1 MAARDGWGSVYM
13 SDEIERRVESVAAPV
28 VMPAGMAIRYEMPD
42 PRLAAVITGYTAYS
56 AKSREPQ
63 VDWFLPAPVMLGIAL
78 DAGPIFPRIGSRSF
92 PPMPQASL
100 IGPTSRALSVT
111 THGGTMVG
119 IGISAAGW
127 AALTG
132 RSAVDYHNRIVPAN
146 TVLDPAVVDRLIAVL
161 TAAPDRTALKPVLDS
176 IFLPL
181 FTREDPHAE
190 EIRVLMRLVV
200 RPGLSE
206 VAELAAEMGITAA
219 TLRRLS
225 QRYFGMPSKLLLRR
239 ARFLR
244 SFIQLFIAGN
254 PTDASAIDPSYHD
267 MPHFLR
273 DANTFLGTTP
283 RRFMQL
289 ANPFLEASVRAR
301 AAVLGAA
308 TQALHVAPIE
318 IDQHR

>member
-1 MAARDGWGSVYM
+1 MN
-13 SDEIERRVESVAAPV
+13 DEIERHENPVAAPI
-28 VMPAGMAIRYEMPD
+28 VMPEGMAIRYDMPD
-42 PRLAAVITGYTAYS
+42 PRLAVFITGYTAYS
-56 AKSREPQ
+56 AESREPQ

-78 DAGPIFPRIGSRSF
+78 DAGPIHPRIGSRAF
-92 PPMPQASL
+92 PPMTQASL
-100 IGPTSRALSVT
+100 IGPTSRPLSVT

-132 RSAVDYHNRIVPAN
+132 KSAVDFHNRIVPAD
-146 TVLDPAVVDRLIAVL
+146 TILDPQVVERLIATL
-161 TAAPDRTALKPVLDS
+161 TAEPDKAALRPLLDE

-181 FTREDPHAE
+181 FTREDPHAA
-190 EIRVLMRLVV
+190 EIRELMRLVV
-200 RPGLSE
+200 RPGMSE
-206 VAELAAEMGITAA
+206 VGELAAELGITAS

-244 SFIQLFIAGN
+244 SFVQLFVSGN
-254 PTDASAIDPSYHD
+254 PTDVTAIDPSYHD

-289 ANPFLEASVRAR
+289 ANPFLSASVRAR
-301 AAVLGAA
+301 AAVLGAP
-308 TQALHVAPIE
+308 TQALHITPSDA
-318 IDQHR
+318 D

>member
-1 MAARDGWGSVYM
+1 MN
-13 SDEIERRVESVAAPV
+13 DEIERHENPVAAPV
-28 VMPAGMAIRYEMPD
+28 VMPEGMAIRYDMPD
-42 PRLAAVITGYTAYS
+42 PWLAVFITGYTAYS
-56 AKSREPQ
+56 AESREPQ

-78 DAGPIFPRIGSRSF
+78 DAGPIHPRIGSRAF
-92 PPMPQASL
+92 PPMTQASL
-100 IGPTSRALSVT
+100 IGPTSRPLSVT

-132 RSAVDYHNRIVPAN
+132 KSAVDFHNRIVPAD
-146 TVLDPAVVDRLIAVL
+146 TILDPQVVERLIATL
-161 TAAPDRTALKPVLDS
+161 TAEPDKAALRPLLDE

-181 FTREDPHAE
+181 FTREDPHAA
-190 EIRVLMRLVV
+190 EIRELMRLVV
-200 RPGLSE
+200 RPGMSE
-206 VAELAAEMGITAA
+206 VGELAAELGITAS

-244 SFIQLFIAGN
+244 SFVQLFVSGN
-254 PTDASAIDPSYHD
+254 PTDVTAIDPSYHD

-289 ANPFLEASVRAR
+289 ANPFLSASVRAR
-301 AAVLGAA
+301 AAVLGAP
-308 TQALHVAPIE
+308 TQALHITPSDA
-318 IDQHR
+318 D

>member
-1 MAARDGWGSVYM
+1 MN
-13 SDEIERRVESVAAPV
+13 DEIERHENPVAAPV
-28 VMPAGMAIRYEMPD
+28 VMPEGMAIRYDMPD
-42 PRLAAVITGYTAYS
+42 PRLAVFITGYTAYS
-56 AKSREPQ
+56 AESREPQ

-78 DAGPIFPRIGSRSF
+78 DAGPIHPRIGSRAF
-92 PPMPQASL
+92 PPMTQASL
-100 IGPTSRALSVT
+100 IGPTSRPLSVT

-132 RSAVDYHNRIVPAN
+132 KSAVDFHNRIVPAD
-146 TVLDPAVVDRLIAVL
+146 TILDPQVVERLIATL
-161 TAAPDRTALKPVLDS
+161 TAEPDKAALRPLLDE

-181 FTREDPHAE
+181 FTREDPHAA
-190 EIRVLMRLVV
+190 EIRELMRLVV
-200 RPGLSE
+200 RPGMSE
-206 VAELAAEMGITAA
+206 VGELAAELGITAS

-239 ARFLR
+239 ERFLR
-244 SFIQLFIAGN
+244 SFVQLFVSGN
-254 PTDASAIDPSYHD
+254 PTDVTAIDPSYHD

-289 ANPFLEASVRAR
+289 ANPFLSASVRAR
-301 AAVLGAA
+301 AAVLGAP
-308 TQALHVAPIE
+308 TQALHITPSDA
-318 IDQHR
+318 D

>member
-1 MAARDGWGSVYM
+1 MG
-13 SDEIERRVESVAAPV
+13 DEIERHEVPAAAPV
-28 VMPAGMAIRYEMPD
+28 VMPAGMAIRYDMPD
-42 PRLAAVITGYTAYS
+42 PRLAVFVTGYTAYS
-56 AKSREPQ
+56 AESRQPQ

-78 DAGPIFPRIGSRSF
+78 DAGPIHPRIGSRTF
-92 PPMPQASL
+92 APMAQASL
-100 IGPTSRALSVT
+100 IGPTSRPLSVT

-132 RSAVDYHNRIVPAN
+132 RSAVDFHNRIVPAD
-146 TVLDPAVVDRLIAVL
+146 TVFDPAVVRRMIDAL
-161 TAAPDRTALKPVLDS
+161 TAVPDKAALRPVLDEL
-176 IFLPL
+176 FLPL
-181 FTREDPHAE
+181 FTRVDPHDS
-190 EIRVLMRLVV
+190 EIRALMRLVV
-200 RPGLSE
+200 RPGMSE
-206 VAELAAEMGITAA
+206 VGELAAELDITAS

-225 QRYFGMPSKLLLRR
+225 QRYFGMSSKLLLRR

-244 SFIQLFIAGN
+244 SFVQLFVSGN
-254 PTDASAIDPSYHD
+254 PTDVSAIDPSYHD

-301 AAVLGAA
+301 AAVLGAP
-308 TQALHVAPIE
+308 TQALHVPPGGA
-318 IDQHR
+318 D

>member
-1 MAARDGWGSVYM
+1 MNHDVGGRTDP
-13 SDEIERRVESVAAPV
+13 VAIPV
-28 VMPAGMAIRYEMPD
+28 VMPEGMSIRYDMPA
-42 PRLAAVITGYTAYS
+42 PGLAVFITGYTAYS
-56 AKSREPQ
+56 AESRQPQ

-78 DAGPIFPRIGSRSF
+78 DAGPIHPRIGNRQF
-92 PPMPQASL
+92 PPMVQASL
-100 IGPTSRALSVT
+100 IGPTSRPFSVT

-127 AALTG
+127 AAMTG
-132 RSAVDYHNRIVPAN
+132 RSAVEFHNRIVPAD
-146 TVLDPAVVDRLIAVL
+146 TVLDPTIVERLIEAL
-161 TAAPDRTALKPVLDS
+161 NAAPDKAALRPVLDEL
-176 IFLPL
+176 LPAL
-181 FTREDPHAE
+181 FVREDPNDAY
-190 EIRVLMRLVV
+190 IRALMRLVV
-200 RPGLSE
+200 RPGMIE
-206 VAELAAEMGITAA
+206 VGELAAELGITAS

-244 SFIQLFIAGN
+244 SFLQLFVSGN

-273 DANTFLGTTP
+273 DANTFLDTTP

-301 AAVLGAA
+301 AAVLGAP
-308 TQALHVAPIE
+308 TQALHVAPTD
-318 IDQHR
+318 ID

>member
-1 MAARDGWGSVYM
+1 MNDESERDAGP
-13 SDEIERRVESVAAPV
+13 VATPV
-28 VMPAGMAIRYEMPD
+28 VMPEGMSIRYDMPD
-42 PRLAAVITGYTAYS
+42 PRLAVFITGYTAYS
-56 AKSREPQ
+56 AESRLPQ
-63 VDWFLPAPVMLGIAL
+63 IDWFLPAPVMLGVAL
-78 DAGPIFPRIGSRSF
+78 DAGPIHPRIGSRQF
-92 PPMPQASL
+92 PPMAQASL

-127 AALTG
+127 AALTA
-132 RSAVDYHNRIVPAN
+132 RSAVDFHNRIVPADVVLPAE
-146 TVLDPAVVDRLIAVL
+146 TVERLVAMLTTATDKAALRPILDELL
-161 TAAPDRTALKPVLDS
+161 
-176 IFLPL
+176 LPL
-181 FTREDPHAE
+181 FVREDPNDAL
-190 EIRVLMRLVV
+190 IRALMQLIV
-200 RPGLSE
+200 RPGMIE
-206 VAELAAEMGITAA
+206 VGELAAELDITAS

-244 SFIQLFIAGN
+244 SFLQLFVSGN
-254 PTDASAIDPSYHD
+254 PTDLGAIDPSYHD

-308 TQALHVAPIE
+308 TQALHVAPPQ
-318 IDQHR
+318 DGSPR

>member
-1 MAARDGWGSVYM
+1 MN
-13 SDEIERRVESVAAPV
+13 DEIERHENPVAAPV
-28 VMPAGMAIRYEMPD
+28 VMPEGMAIRYDMPD
-42 PRLAAVITGYTAYS
+42 PRLAVFITGYTAYS
-56 AKSREPQ
+56 AESREPQ

-78 DAGPIFPRIGSRSF
+78 DAGPIHPRIGSRAF
-92 PPMPQASL
+92 PPMTQASL
-100 IGPTSRALSVT
+100 IGPTSRPLSVT

-132 RSAVDYHNRIVPAN
+132 KSAVDFHNRIVPAD
-146 TVLDPAVVDRLIAVL
+146 TILDPQVVERLIATL
-161 TAAPDRTALKPVLDS
+161 TTEPDKAALRPLLDE

-181 FTREDPHAE
+181 FTREDPHAA
-190 EIRVLMRLVV
+190 EIRELMRLVV
-200 RPGLSE
+200 RPGMSE
-206 VAELAAEMGITAA
+206 VGELAAELGITAS

-244 SFIQLFIAGN
+244 SFVQLFVSGN
-254 PTDASAIDPSYHD
+254 PTDVTAIDPSYHD

-289 ANPFLEASVRAR
+289 ANPFLSASVRAR
-301 AAVLGAA
+301 AAVLGAP
-308 TQALHVAPIE
+308 TQALHITPSDA
-318 IDQHR
+318 D